1 MVPDDRSYH
10 HGDLRSTLLETALKL
25 LEEGGQQAISL
36 RAVARAAGVSHAA
49 PYHHFADKA
58 ALIEE
63 MAVAGFRRL
72 TSALDAA
79 AAPGLDPMQQ
89 FRRTGLAYARFG
101 VAHQALFRLMN
112 RPELRRHAPIVDAAR
127 ASYEVIERSVERCQQ
142 AGVIGPG
149 DPARYAVTA
158 WAAVHGVLILAMD
171 GLLTGQVLSDEAT
184 ERLVDD
190 VTCVLGGGL
199 VIRDDESVSPGT

>member
-1 MVPDDRSYH
+1 MPETRAYH
-10 HGDLRSTLLETALKL
+10 HGDLRSTLLETALPL
-25 LEEGGQQAISL
+25 LDSGGQEAISL

-58 ALIEE
+58 ALIEA
-63 MAVAGFRRL
+63 MAVTGFGQL
-72 TSALDAA
+72 TSALERAA
-79 AAPGLDPMQQ
+79 DTPGLDPMQQ

-101 VAHQALFRLMN
+101 VRHQALFRLMN
-112 RPELRRHAPIVDAAR
+112 RPELRQHAPIADAAR
-127 ASYEVIERSVERCQQ
+127 ASYQVIERSVARCQQ
-142 AGVIGPG
+142 AGVIGAG
-149 DPARYAVTA
+149 DPSLYAVTA

-171 GLLTGQVLSDEAT
+171 GLLTGQVLTDEAT

-199 VIRDDESVSPGT
+199 VAREGEGFSPGT